1 MPRYWNSSFSFSFCF
16 RKNFSRYS
24 FLRPCSDSSCCF
36 FSFYFS
42 SFSSSS
48 LSLCCLSCSFFSSIS
63 FFLCNY
69 FLLSFSS
76 CSSFYFLL
84 AAASSCIFFARC
96 SSNSIFARFNLY
108 WRRCY
113 FSSSSLLV
121 SSFSLTDCGSF
132 YCVLF
137 RRMSTALS
145 TWRGLNFDSIF
156 LMRIFSIVSAHLS
169 IGPVPNI
176 VLSRSS
182 TTSMHTLYGSGRSTL
197 TVDRSSMTVSVTF
210 L

>member
-1 MPRYWNSSFSFSFCF
+1 MLFELLFLFLYLLLSLQLFFLILLKLFLLLLSLGSCILLHLLRSLFLQLYLCAFQPLLATLIFQLILFIRLRYLLDTLTGPWNSTF
-16 RKNFSRYS
+16 
-24 FLRPCSDSSCCF
+24 
-36 FSFYFS
+36 
-42 SFSSSS
+42 
-48 LSLCCLSCSFFSSIS
+48 
-63 FFLCNY
+63 
-69 FLLSFSS
+69 
-76 CSSFYFLL
+76 
-84 AAASSCIFFARC
+84 
-96 SSNSIFARFNLY
+96 
-108 WRRCY
+108 
-113 FSSSSLLV
+113 V
-121 SSFSLTDCGSF
+121 SGFSLTYCGSF

-176 VLSRSS
+176 VLRRSS